1 MGKGKC
7 TLEAQPVQRQTKKK
21 GKRRGRQRGSRVAS
35 HTGPPGSPSLALQL
49 PHLEKLLV
57 NCPGKTDLATMPH
70 PLLPRTA
77 FPLPHPSLQLQR
89 LSPSKE
95 LDCFSF
101 HKVIVSPHRSK
112 GTTVSQLG
120 KNRKTDRGIPGETLS
135 SDLDKIPQTLP
146 EKGELVQLLGLH
158 QKAVITFKNCKC
170 VFIQGFHFKEL
181 VLLAHLEKYTQ
192 CTCLLKHYF
201 ERQK

>member
-21 GKRRGRQRGSRVAS
+21 GKRRGRQRGSSVAS

-57 NCPGKTDLATMPH
+57 NYPGKTDLATMPH

-89 LSPSKE
+89 LSPSQETKPTASLSTRSSSVLTEAKE
-95 LDCFSF
+95 L
-101 HKVIVSPHRSK
+101 R
-112 GTTVSQLG
+112 
-120 KNRKTDRGIPGETLS
+120 
-135 SDLDKIPQTLP
+135 
-146 EKGELVQLLGLH
+146 LV
-158 QKAVITFKNCKC
+158 N
-170 VFIQGFHFKEL
+170 
-181 VLLAHLEKYTQ
+181 LEKI
-192 CTCLLKHYF
+192 
-201 ERQK
+201 ERQTEASQVKLSAQILIKSLRHCRRKVNWYNFLGCTERQ